1 MKNLFTPGMYILLLL
16 IAKNGFSQDEKPH
29 LSVENVLK
37 LNFLLPGISYEHKIG
52 NYTTLN
58 VAAYMDGII
67 SDKIESPNRQSHLFL
82 TPSFNAEFRYYY
94 NLKTRDIKG
103 KPTALNCAN
112 YIAPV
117 YIGRYSHTSYFSDY
131 QLVNQVGAVWGMQ
144 RNYPKGF
151 SLDVNGGLAYTFKA
165 RNNYYYDP
173 IELLL
178 QANIGFWMGRKGR

>member
-1 MKNLFTPGMYILLLL
+1 MKILFTPAMYILLLL
-16 IAKNGFSQDEKPH
+16 IAKNGFSQEEKPH

-37 LNFLLPGISYEHKIG
+37 LNFILPGISYEHKIG

-58 VAAYMDGII
+58 VAAYMDGILM
-67 SDKIESPNRQSHLFL
+67 DRIESPQLHLFL

-94 NLKTRDIKG
+94 NMQKRDMKG
-103 KPTALNCAN
+103 KRTALNSSN

-117 YIGRYSHTSYFSDY
+117 YIGRYSPSSYFSDNR
-131 QLVNQVGAVWGMQ
+131 LVNQVGSVWGMQ

-151 SLDVNGGLAYTFKA
+151 SLDLNGGMAYTLKA

-178 QANIGFWMGRKGR
+178 QAKIGFWMGRKGR